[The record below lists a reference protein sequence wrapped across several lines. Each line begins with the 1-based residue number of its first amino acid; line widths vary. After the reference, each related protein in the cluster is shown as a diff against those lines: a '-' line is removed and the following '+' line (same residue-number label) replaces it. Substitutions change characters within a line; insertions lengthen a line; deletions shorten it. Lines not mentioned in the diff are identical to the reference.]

1 MKFTTEKL
9 EPEALLMELQEL
21 EFVLEKMHHDNRDF
35 AIIPNYQPRGQ
46 SIADQTSMGVV
57 RGFQWLTVFLQL
69 YIRAYARACRVETA
83 TAGDLSTFLTSWL
96 SEMTD
101 DEKVF
106 LEFSQILHEWIPC
119 PPLQSREAALAALG
133 ATIQP
138 AEGQNGD
145 AANAGGAGG
154 QDKTKAESSPPPHVK
169 KDGSAPVTVEASAE
183 SASKYY
189 ENAVSRTKSLLTDQ
203 NLLWE
208 AFHVATLAQEAFILL
223 QIVSLP
229 YTTKSSKLKKL
240 DHSIVD
246 SLKTVSSQA
255 AAQLKDLATALE
267 DWAKAEGATEKQDAF
282 VKDCEPLD
290 AVDAALD
297 PQYAESVAKLTLN
310 ARIEMADGLGKGIRK
325 VVAGH

>member
-1 MKFTTEKL
+1 
-9 EPEALLMELQEL
+9 MELQEL

-35 AIIPNYQPRGQ
+35 GIIPNYQPRGQ
-46 SIADQTSMGVV
+46 SVADQTSMGVV

-101 DEKVF
+101 DEKDF

-145 AANAGGAGG
+145 AVVTVSSANG
-154 QDKTKAESSPPPHVK
+154 QEKTKAESSPPPHVK

-183 SASKYY
+183 SASKYF
-189 ENAVSRTKSLLTDQ
+189 EDAVARAKSLLS
-203 NLLWE
+203 NGKLLWE
-208 AFHVATLAQEAFILL
+208 AFHVSTLAQEAFILL

-255 AAQLKDLATALE
+255 ACLLKDLATALE
-267 DWAKAEGATEKQDAF
+267 DWAKTEGTTQKQDAF
-282 VKDCEPLD
+282 VKDCESLD
-290 AVDAALD
+290 DINAAVNQ
-297 PQYAESVAKLTLN
+297 QYAESVAKSTLN
-310 ARIEMADGLGKGIRK
+310 ARIEMADGIGKGIRK